1 MSDSKTARTLSRDLV
16 CLARGVVGGLLLFFS
31 LLSTLQAQEAAIQK
45 AIAERFPDWPK
56 IDEITKTPMAGIYEV
71 RIGHQLIYT
80 DEQGDYLISDGHM
93 VDTKTRVSLTQ
104 QRLSK
109 LTAVNFSALPLK
121 DAMVWKAGKGS
132 RKLAVFVDPN
142 CGACRQ
148 FEAQL
153 QMVKDVTVY
162 VFLMPILG
170 PDSVAKSEQ
179 IWCAKGN
186 SQVWLSWMLKGVPP
200 VRLADK
206 CDASA
211 LQRNRA
217 FGERYLISGTPAI
230 IFEDGFRIPGAVSA
244 AQIES
249 QLLASAKANKN

>member
-1 MSDSKTARTLSRDLV
+1 MSYSKTVRPASRSVVFLV
-16 CLARGVVGGLLLFFS
+16 RRVVGGLFLL
-31 LLSTLQAQEAAIQK
+31 LLISTSQAQEAVIQK
-45 AIAERFPDWPK
+45 TLAERFPDWPK
-56 IDEITKTPMAGIYEV
+56 IDEVTKTPMAGIYEV
-71 RIGHQLIYT
+71 RIGHQLLYT

-93 VDTKTRVSLTQ
+93 VDSKTRVSLTQ

-109 LTAVNFSALPLK
+109 LTAISFSALPLK

-132 RKLAVFVDPN
+132 RKMAVFADPN

-148 FEAQL
+148 FETQL
-153 QMVKDVTVY
+153 QMVSDVTVY

-186 SQVWLSWMLKGVPP
+186 SQVWLSWILKGVPP
-200 VRLADK
+200 ARLAGK

-217 FGERYLISGTPAI
+217 FGERHLITGTPAI
-230 IFEDGFRIPGAVSA
+230 VFEDGFRIPGAVSA
-244 AQIES
+244 AHIER
-249 QLLASAKANKN
+249 QLVASAKATKN